1 MRVLLANQNRGKIWM
16 NNNNNNNNNTNNNN
30 NNNNYYYYCHY
41 YYNYYN
47 IIVTLIFITIVIMM
61 WSIGDNSFLNCGCR
75 WKWRMIIAINFQFKQ
90 LERRSLKKKT
100 GFEPVTSALPVFCST
115 NWAMKPHIGSE
126 VNLLSTMPVQSVRE
140 CCYPNRYKSKT
151 IFVRSIKT
159 EDIL

>member
-1 MRVLLANQNRGKIWM
+1 MVNYACAFSQSESGKIWM
-16 NNNNNNNNNTNNNN
+16 NNNNNNTTNNN
-30 NNNNYYYYCHY
+30 HY

-61 WSIGDNSFLNCGCR
+61 WSIWDNSFLNCGCR

-100 GFEPVTSALPVFCST
+100 GFEPVTSALRVFWST

-126 VNLLSTMPVQSVRE
+126 VNLLSTYLPWGVKWCEAYEIIHFWSEVVDE
-140 CCYPNRYKSKT
+140 SEEW
-151 IFVRSIKT
+151 SS
-159 EDIL
+159 